1 MKKPALIIVLSALLI
16 VLSSF
21 SPRCAGGSDNRL
33 NHISLCQ
40 GNPSEKNARMVAAQI
55 FFVEGYSPVEIEQY
69 IRGIKSD
76 GINTILLRVFQNR
89 GDRPHPIA
97 DNKRYPGVYFQTDR
111 APVIADL
118 LKPVV
123 EIAHRYE
130 IKVFAWMSTRHCDW
144 QLDRKSS
151 WRDMRFNPRNR
162 SLEYGEFLDL
172 FNYEVVDYLITLYR
186 DLARYPIDGILL
198 QDDLI
203 FRNTEGYSPSAQRLY
218 FQKFGKKLQPEAM
231 YFLNGNSL
239 SYSSDFWKWVTWKSQ
254 YLLSF
259 ADALRKACRE
269 VNPALRFS
277 LNIYYD
283 TLYSPR
289 NALAWLSQDL
299 SSLLSS
305 DFDYLFIMSYHRQ
318 MKWELSLS
326 LSQTYSL
333 LTDMMER
340 LSETSSQGRKV
351 VMKLQMRDWT
361 TGEAVPF
368 AELNDVLQIFI
379 RNSKVGIALVPY
391 IRSSTSTQLL
401 KIITR

>member
-1 MKKPALIIVLSALLI
+1 MKKLALILALFVLFFFLP
-16 VLSSF
+16 LS
-21 SPRCAGGSDNRL
+21 SPRCAAMVNTRL
-33 NHISLCQ
+33 NEITFCQ
-40 GNPSEKNARMVAAQI
+40 SNPSGEDVRMVAAQI
-55 FFVEGYSPVEIEQY
+55 FFVEGSSPGEIEEY

-97 DNKRYPGVYFQTDR
+97 GNRRLPGVYFQTDH

-123 EIAHRYE
+123 DIAHRYE

-144 QLDRKSS
+144 QLHRNSS
-151 WRDMRFNPRNR
+151 WRDMRFNSRSR
-162 SLEYGEFLDL
+162 SLEYGELLDL
-172 FNYEVVDYLITLYR
+172 FNPEMVDYLVHLYR

-203 FRNTEGYSPSAQRLY
+203 SRSTEGYSPSARRLY
-218 FQKFGKKLQPEAM
+218 YQKFGKNLHPEAM
-231 YFLNGNSL
+231 YILNGDSL
-239 SYSSDFWKWVTWKSQ
+239 SHTPDFWQWAAWKSQ

-259 ADALRKACRE
+259 AESLREACRE

-277 LNIYYD
+277 LNVYYD

-305 DFDYLFIMSYHRQ
+305 DLDYLFIMSYHRQ
-318 MKWELSLS
+318 MKRELSLS

-333 LTDMMER
+333 LTDMMKR
-340 LSETSSQGRKV
+340 LSESPSQGDKV

-361 TGEAVPF
+361 TGEFISF
-368 AELNDVLQIFI
+368 AELNDVLQIFL

-401 KIITR
+401 KIVTR

>member
-1 MKKPALIIVLSALLI
+1 MKKLALIIVLTVLPFLLP
-16 VLSSF
+16 SS
-21 SPRCAGGSDNRL
+21 SPLCAGVSHNRL

-40 GNPSEKNARMVAAQI
+40 GSPSGEDARMVAAQI
-55 FFVEGYSPVEIEQY
+55 FFVEGNSPAEMEEY
-69 IRGIKSD
+69 IRGIKRD

-97 DNKRYPGVYFQTDR
+97 GNKRYPGVYFQTDQ
-111 APVIADL
+111 APVITDL
-118 LKPVV
+118 LKPIV

-144 QLDRKSS
+144 QLERNSS
-151 WRDMRFNPRNR
+151 WRDMRFNPRSG
-162 SLEYGEFLDL
+162 SLEYGESLDL
-172 FNYEVVDYLITLYR
+172 FNHEVVDYLVALYR

-203 FRNTEGYSPSAQRLY
+203 SRSTEGYSPSAQRLY
-218 FQKFGKKLQPEAM
+218 YQKFGKKLQPEAM
-231 YFLNGNSL
+231 YVLNGDSL
-239 SYSSDFWKWVTWKSQ
+239 SHTPDFWQWVAWKSQ

-259 ADALRKACRE
+259 ADTLRKACRE

-305 DFDYLFIMSYHRQ
+305 DLDYLFIMSYHRQ
-318 MKWELSLS
+318 IKRELSLS

-340 LSETSSQGRKV
+340 LSKSTSQGDKV

-361 TGEAVPF
+361 TGEPIPF
-368 AELNDVLQIFI
+368 SELTDFLQIFL

-391 IRSSTSTQLL
+391 IRSPTSTQLL
-401 KIITR
+401 RSINR

>member
-1 MKKPALIIVLSALLI
+1 MKKLVLILALFVLFFFLP
-16 VLSSF
+16 LS
-21 SPRCAGGSDNRL
+21 SPRCAGMSDNRL

-40 GNPSEKNARMVAAQI
+40 DNPSDENARMVAAQI
-55 FFVEGYSPVEIEQY
+55 FFVEGNSPVEIEEY
-69 IRGIKSD
+69 VRGIKRD

-97 DNKRYPGVYFQTDR
+97 DNRRYPGVYFQTDQ

-130 IKVFAWMSTRHCDW
+130 IKVFAWMSTRDCDW
-144 QLDRKSS
+144 QIHSNS
-151 WRDMRFNPRNR
+151 NWRDMRFNPRNR

-172 FNYEVVDYLITLYR
+172 FNHEVVDYLVTLYR
-186 DLARYPIDGILL
+186 DLARYPIDGILF

-203 FRNTEGYSPSAQRLY
+203 SRNTEGYSPSAQRLY
-218 FQKFGKKLQPEAM
+218 YQKFSKKLQPDAM
-231 YFLNGNSL
+231 YLLNGSSL
-239 SYSSDFWKWVTWKSQ
+239 SYSPDFWQWVAWKSQ

-259 ADALRKACRE
+259 ADALRKACQE

-318 MKWELSLS
+318 MKRELSLS
-326 LSQTYSL
+326 LSQTYRL
-333 LTDMMER
+333 LTDILER
-340 LSETSSQGRKV
+340 LSESTSQRDKV
-351 VMKLQMRDWT
+351 VMKLQMKDWI

-368 AELNDVLQIFI
+368 TELNDVLQIFL
-379 RNSKVGIALVPY
+379 RNSKVGIAFVPY
-391 IRSSTSTQLL
+391 IRSSTSTKLL
-401 KIITR
+401 KNITR

>member
-1 MKKPALIIVLSALLI
+1 MRKPALIIVLSALLI
-16 VLSSF
+16 VLSSS
-21 SPRCAGGSDNRL
+21 SPRCAGVSDNRL
-33 NHISLCQ
+33 NHISLRQ
-40 GNPSEKNARMVAAQI
+40 GNPSGEDARMVAAQI
-55 FFVEGYSPVEIEQY
+55 FFVEGSSPAEIEEY
-69 IRGIKSD
+69 LKGIKRD

-89 GDRPHPIA
+89 DDRPHPIA
-97 DNKRYPGVYFQTDR
+97 GNRRYPGVYFQTDH

-118 LKPVV
+118 LKMVV
-123 EIAHRYE
+123 EMAHRYE

-144 QLDRKSS
+144 QLSRNSS
-151 WRDMRFNPRNR
+151 WRDMRFNPRSR
-162 SLEYGEFLDL
+162 SLEYGELLDL
-172 FNYEVVDYLITLYR
+172 FNPEAMDYLVHIYR

-203 FRNTEGYSPSAQRLY
+203 SRNTEGYSPSARRLY
-218 FQKFGKKLQPEAM
+218 FQNFGKKLQPEAM
-231 YFLNGNSL
+231 YVLNGDSL
-239 SYSSDFWKWVTWKSQ
+239 SHTPDFWQWVAWKSQ

-259 ADALRKACRE
+259 ADTLRKACRE

-299 SSLLSS
+299 SSLFSS

-318 MKWELSLS
+318 MKRELSLS

-340 LSETSSQGRKV
+340 LSKSPSQGDKV

-361 TGEAVPF
+361 TGEPIPF
-368 AELNDVLQIFI
+368 AELNDVLQIFL
-379 RNSKVGIALVPY
+379 RNSKVGIAFVPY
-391 IRSSTSTQLL
+391 IKGSTSTQLL
-401 KIITR
+401 RSINR

>member
-1 MKKPALIIVLSALLI
+1 MKKLALIIVLSALLI
-16 VLSSF
+16 VLSSS
-21 SPRCAGGSDNRL
+21 SPRCAGVSDNRL

-40 GNPSEKNARMVAAQI
+40 GNPSQENARMVAAQI
-55 FFVEGYSPVEIEQY
+55 FFVEGSSPAEIEEY

-97 DNKRYPGVYFQTDR
+97 GNRRLPGVYFQTDH
-111 APVIADL
+111 APVINDL

-130 IKVFAWMSTRHCDW
+130 IKVFAWMSTRNCDW
-144 QLDRKSS
+144 QLDLNSS
-151 WRDMRFNPRNR
+151 WRDMRFNPRSR
-162 SLEYGEFLDL
+162 SPEYGEFLDL
-172 FNYEVVDYLITLYR
+172 FNPEVVDYLVHLYR
-186 DLARYPIDGILL
+186 DLARYSIDGILL

-203 FRNTEGYSPSAQRLY
+203 SRSTEGYSHSARRLY

-231 YFLNGNSL
+231 YVLNGGSL
-239 SYSSDFWKWVTWKSQ
+239 SYSPDFWQWAAWKSQ

-259 ADALRKACRE
+259 ADTLRKACRE
-269 VNPALRFS
+269 VNPALKFS
-277 LNIYYD
+277 VNIYYD

-318 MKWELSLS
+318 MKRELSLS

-333 LTDMMER
+333 LTDMMKL
-340 LSETSSQGRKV
+340 LSESPSQGDKV

-361 TGEAVPF
+361 TGEPIPF
-368 AELNDVLQIFI
+368 AELNDMLQIFL

-391 IRSSTSTQLL
+391 IRGTTSTQLL
-401 KIITR
+401 KSITR